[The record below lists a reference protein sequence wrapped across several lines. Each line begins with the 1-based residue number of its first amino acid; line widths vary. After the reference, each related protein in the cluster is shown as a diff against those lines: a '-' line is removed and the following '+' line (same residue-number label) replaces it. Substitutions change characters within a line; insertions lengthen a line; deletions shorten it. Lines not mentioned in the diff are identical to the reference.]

1 MRRNLPVA
9 LLELLQN
16 WLKTSS
22 QPLNGI
28 ICFQMF
34 AIKFEVRQGSVL
46 SPFLLAIYL
55 DDILI
60 TRSLI
65 LSDPLLYFML
75 MTYF

>member
-1 MRRNLPVA
+1 
-9 LLELLQN
+9 
-16 WLKTSS
+16 
-22 QPLNGI
+22 
-28 ICFQMF
+28 MF
-34 AIKFEVRQGSVL
+34 AIKFGVRQGSVL